1 MSPTAQLTCL
11 YAGEWVDVSP
21 PPDLLLSLCR
31 GLERRDKDDISRMLP
46 ITQSPSGLQTQC
58 FHPVHLTGS
67 FLKWSKA
74 ADALVR
80 VRGLYSISGHFYNP
94 ILFDTVHLSG
104 SNYKRVK
111 NMMTPAVHFVDI
123 TYMLRGK
130 NTDLSVRH
138 KLNKTVHIWNKK
150 AEETQ
155 GIESVIIHISLKRS
169 NGLINRVRAKKTN
182 VFRAGLS
189 DIAKNN
195 NSMTFDI

>member
-1 MSPTAQLTCL
+1 
-11 YAGEWVDVSP
+11 
-21 PPDLLLSLCR
+21 
-31 GLERRDKDDISRMLP
+31 
-46 ITQSPSGLQTQC
+46 
-58 FHPVHLTGS
+58 
-67 FLKWSKA
+67 
-74 ADALVR
+74 
-80 VRGLYSISGHFYNP
+80 
-94 ILFDTVHLSG
+94 
-104 SNYKRVK
+104 
-111 NMMTPAVHFVDI
+111 MMIPAVHFVDI